1 MEAILRLWHTPDFR
15 RVWLLGGIANA
26 MRWLELL
33 AAMLWTFQ
41 LTESALMV
49 SMVAMMRALPM
60 LLLGAVAGA
69 LAERLDRRRL
79 LIALQASAALGAGC
93 IAVLALTGVLAP
105 WHLML
110 QGLLAGLSWAG
121 EMATRR
127 RMAADAAPPGDLV
140 PAVALDTMTGSTTRC
155 VGPLLGGAL
164 YEFTGIGIA
173 AAIACALH
181 GVALRLAF
189 AVTPPARPPIVAGP
203 GPLAGILEGARFVAG
218 AKPLRVVLGVTLIM
232 NVFAFCYA
240 SLMPAFGAVALG
252 VSGALIGL
260 LAAAEP
266 FGALC
271 GGLWLALRR
280 RAPPGIAPLVLGSLL
295 FLVLLRGVAAS
306 GSCAL
311 AWALLAI
318 GGLGTARFAAMQTS
332 VVMTAAPPEIRSR
345 ILGLVTT
352 CIGAGPFGVLMAGAL
367 ADGVGP
373 RLALAAMAGIGVALM
388 AALLLREAGTVRA

>member
-1 MEAILRLWHTPDFR
+1 
-15 RVWLLGGIANA
+15 
-26 MRWLELL
+26 
-33 AAMLWTFQ
+33 
-41 LTESALMV
+41 
-49 SMVAMMRALPM
+49 
-60 LLLGAVAGA
+60 
-69 LAERLDRRRL
+69 
-79 LIALQASAALGAGC
+79 
-93 IAVLALTGVLAP
+93 
-105 WHLML
+105 
-110 QGLLAGLSWAG
+110 
-121 EMATRR
+121 
-127 RMAADAAPPGDLV
+127 
-140 PAVALDTMTGSTTRC
+140 
-155 VGPLLGGAL
+155 
-164 YEFTGIGIA
+164 
-173 AAIACALH
+173 
-181 GVALRLAF
+181 
-189 AVTPPARPPIVAGP
+189 
-203 GPLAGILEGARFVAG
+203 
-218 AKPLRVVLGVTLIM
+218 
-232 NVFAFCYA
+232 
-240 SLMPAFGAVALG
+240 
-252 VSGALIGL
+252 L

-295 FLVLLRGVAAS
+295 FLVLLLGVAAS